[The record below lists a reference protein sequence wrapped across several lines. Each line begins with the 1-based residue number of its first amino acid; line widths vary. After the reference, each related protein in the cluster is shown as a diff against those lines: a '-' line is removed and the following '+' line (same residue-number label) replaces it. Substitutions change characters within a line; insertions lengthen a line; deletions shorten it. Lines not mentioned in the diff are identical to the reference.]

1 LFPDSAEISP
11 GETIDYTAV
20 PYNVRNGTI
29 DRVNF
34 SSSNTSVATVN
45 PSSDSTASYTT
56 KATGVSEG
64 TTTIRSDVVMSGSVR
79 CSDTATLNVN
89 PNVDA
94 WWQSIDGDI
103 STNGNL
109 RTEIPSSCTPPSCQP
124 YLSLEGEGGYP
135 GVPSYAGVANFGD
148 GDVSLTNWLAQTRT
162 RYKRTYNYAFFEKL
176 IPSDVPLNEI
186 TDSTVNGGYFVS
198 GGTSYRGYVWYHYS
212 GPLDLT
218 INSNINLPGDRK
230 VILLVEDANL
240 NIQGRI
246 NLVKG
251 RGFFMAI
258 VEGDTRVDSSVAHPT
273 QTELEGIFFSEGTFY
288 TGAGTEQ
295 LAIRGSVVALDGI
308 LFQRNLN
315 NNSQTPAEV
324 FEYAPDLILTFPRE
338 LTKGRI
344 KWKERAP

>member
-1 LFPDSAEISP
+1 LFPGLTEITP
-11 GETIDYTAV
+11 EEAVDYTAV
-20 PYNVRNGTI
+20 PYNVKNGTI

-34 SSSNTSVATVN
+34 SSSRTSVATVN
-45 PSSDSTASYTT
+45 PSSDSSAAYTT

-64 TTTIRSDVVMSGSVR
+64 TTTIRADVVMSGAVR

-94 WWQSIDGDI
+94 WWQTIDGDI

-109 RTEIPSSCTPPSCQP
+109 RTEIPTSCTGSCQP

-135 GVPSYAGVANFGD
+135 GVPSYSGVANFGD
-148 GDVSLTNWLAQTRT
+148 GDVSSVGWLAQTAT
-162 RYKRTYNYAFFEKL
+162 GYKRTYNYAFFEKL

-186 TDSTVNGGYFVS
+186 SDSTVNGGYFVS
-198 GGTSYRGYVWYHYS
+198 GGSSYKGYVWYHYS

-246 NLVKG
+246 NLNKG
-251 RGFFMAI
+251 RGFFLAI
-258 VEGDTRVDSSVAHPT
+258 VEKNIYIDPSVAHPS
-273 QTELEGIFFSEGTFY
+273 QIELEGVFFSEGAFY
-288 TGAGTEQ
+288 TGAASDQ
-295 LAIRGSVVALDGI
+295 LHIRGAVAALGGI
-308 LFQRNLN
+308 VLQRNLS
-315 NNSQTPAEV
+315 NNSQTPAEL

-338 LTKGRI
+338 LTKKRI